1 MASITEQTRTQLIG
15 LSVAMLGQAPGT
27 GRLNHWVADIDDDA
41 MSVDDLANHIAE
53 SEAFQSKYP
62 AFLTSEEFAS
72 AFLGSLLHGLDEAS
86 MMAAVE
92 LVSGMLDGGLSRGSL
107 ALAVV
112 DALHDIA
119 MKGMEHPAYDG
130 LGMSA
135 MAFANKVEVASYHTL
150 THLMAD
156 PSAEAIAGVT
166 DDAATVET
174 AKQHIDSPPAD
185 AMFDMVG
192 ELSLHENAD
201 GSGMP
206 GDDNGPIGV
215 GHVTASDSNGDMV
228 TYSIAGDPD
237 DWAILEDGK
246 LCYTGTGVDYEMGS
260 SIDLE
265 IVATSTGADGTETS
279 VSQMVTVMVG
289 DVQESDAMFN
299 DVGMLSIEENQAM
312 GMVGSVTAMDAE
324 DDPVTYRL
332 ADGSHAG
339 FSIDEMTGAISYEGD
354 GLDYET
360 TPTVDLTVIATSTG
374 ANNMATDISQMVTVM
389 VGDVDDLPDEPM
401 TYVLTPTID
410 DFTGGDADDTFVAA
424 PERGSNNLF
433 SEVLNPFD
441 SIDGGDGVDSIHISG
456 VDPDQTLTLGAE
468 DISNVENVL
477 IRHVGAIAADM
488 SDWEGLE
495 MVDLGRFGRAS
506 DVTVEVNGAMV
517 NSHQEFGGDVTIAG
531 AGGALDIEASGD
543 SSVHIGSAGQTESVM
558 VKGGGNVMI
567 GKNAD
572 GSGQSQTISS
582 VSIDGVNPTAS
593 TMKMVDG
600 FKAKVDTSGFLV
612 DQAGLRQVGVE
623 ITDQGDPQTI
633 TSIKLGEEL
642 DGLRPLLDGGSD
654 TLDPI
659 QVVLAAEVDDTPAD
673 EEPLVFDTTT
683 GQVRLQDGRAL
694 PSGII
699 VVFDPVAG
707 PGKDATQTTVTTP
720 GSGATVKVH
729 SDAIADLTLAS
740 TTATVL
746 VKNDSMT
753 ADKKPMPED
762 LSVTVDGFG
771 NKDGAGKLCLDG
783 KGAGD
788 VMIEVAGDSNFSV
801 ASDAVKAV
809 SVSGDGDLTLGITKF
824 TANDEG
830 GHDASGSLENLIL
843 SGAGDVTIDLNGLSK
858 LASIDASASSGANK
872 LTADGALE
880 SLASVM
886 TGSGGD
892 TVQVTATPKMESIG
906 TGDGNDM
913 VTVAGAHRKEGLA
926 VDLGAGDDTYSG
938 GAGDNSKSRVDG
950 GDGMDTLM
958 LSHGSGATYKPE
970 GSKDSMSIYKNFEIL
985 DAGGSAG
992 GNYDIKLLDVDS
1004 IKFSKTTTERANL
1017 KNVMTAGMGFSVMSG
1032 TAGKDVTAKVGYELF
1047 EAQGGSRFDAVDGGI
1062 FTIDVTANGGK
1073 KDTDANPKAVPA
1085 VLPNY
1090 NGEATVDLVLDGSIE
1105 LMIVNSS
1112 ASTGG
1117 TASAGGYEN
1126 VICVTSSGIDA
1137 VKITGDS
1144 KLELKHGVDET
1155 EGLSML
1161 RLVDATANT
1170 AGVTVTVGTDNDADA
1185 GNKLEMMGGSGDDT
1199 FNGGAGVD
1207 VLKGAGGKDT
1217 LNGMAGVD
1225 TLMGGDGDDTLDGG
1239 ADDDAI
1245 SGGAGADKL
1254 TGGTGDDQFQFA
1266 SASDSQASI
1275 NAVTGAASGHDVIMD
1290 WNDGNDTIGLT
1301 ASLYDS
1307 ISQRSIGMKEINN
1320 SDAQGEDDTDLT
1332 KDSLGALIGK
1342 GDGFFVAEDQ
1352 TRFDNTPADTYSVV
1366 YAQEMNFTEDNSG
1379 NGVNDSTPDVTK
1391 TWVLID
1397 VDGDGDFDASVDMVI
1412 ELEGLAVIN
1421 ANSFAPIPVG

>member
-27 GRLNHWVADIDDDA
+27 SRLNHWVADIDDDA

-72 AFLGSLLHGLDEAS
+72 AFLGSLLHGLDDAS
-86 MMAAVE
+86 MTAAVE

-119 MKGMEHPAYDG
+119 MKGMDHPAYDG

-206 GDDNGPIGV
+206 GDENGPIGV

-228 TYSIAGDPD
+228 TYSIAGDPE

-246 LCYTGTGVDYEMGS
+246 LCYIGTGVDYEMGS

-289 DVQESDAMFN
+289 DVQESDAVFN

-374 ANNMATDISQMVTVM
+374 ANNMATDVSQMVTVM

-531 AGGALDIEASGD
+531 AGGALNIEASKNSTVG
-543 SSVHIGSAGQTESVM
+543 IGSAGQTESVM
-558 VKGGGNVMI
+558 VKGGASVTI

-572 GSGQSQTISS
+572 GSGQSQTVTS
-582 VSIDGVNPTAS
+582 VSIDGVARDKPETTGERSDARSHYNLRTDFDDYVLAPNGDRVELTVGSSNAIEI
-593 TMKMVDG
+593 
-600 FKAKVDTSGFLV
+600 KVDKPENSKDAVNVTNSAGDTIPDEIGGTLQYDPVSGNLMWMHDEGTAADADV
-612 DQAGLRQVGVE
+612 PGLPTTNVSMERIE
-623 ITDQGDPQTI
+623 FFP
-633 TSIKLGEEL
+633 L
-642 DGLRPLLDGGSD
+642 DEDDGG
-654 TLDPI
+654 
-659 QVVLAAEVDDTPAD
+659 
-673 EEPLVFDTTT
+673 
-683 GQVRLQDGRAL
+683 
-694 PSGII
+694 
-699 VVFDPVAG
+699 
-707 PGKDATQTTVTTP
+707 DATLEVYSDSIETV
-720 GSGATVKVH
+720 ALH
-729 SDAIADLTLAS
+729 N

-753 ADKKPMPED
+753 ADKKPMPEN

-830 GHDASGSLENLIL
+830 GHDASGSLENLTL
-843 SGAGDVTIDLNGLSK
+843 SGAGDVTITLDGLSK

-872 LTADGALE
+872 LTSDGALE

-892 TVQVTATPKMESIG
+892 TVQVTATAKLESIG

-913 VTVAGAHRKEGLA
+913 VTVAGAHRKEGIA
-926 VDLGAGDDTYSG
+926 VELGAGNDTYSG

-958 LSHGSGATYKPE
+958 LSDGSGATYKPE

-985 DAGGSAG
+985 DAGGSNG
-992 GNYDIKLLDVDS
+992 GEYDIKLLDVDS
-1004 IKFSKTTTERANL
+1004 IKFSKDTTGRANL
-1017 KNVMTAGMGFSVMSG
+1017 NNVMTAGMGFSVMSG
-1032 TAGKDVTAKVGYELF
+1032 TAGTDVTAMVGYELF
-1047 EAQGGSRFDAVDGGI
+1047 EAQGGSRFDAVDDGI

-1073 KDTDANPKAVPA
+1073 KDTDANPKAVPP
-1085 VLPNY
+1085 VIENY
-1090 NGEATVDLVLDGSIE
+1090 TGEATVDLVLDESIE

-1126 VICVTSSGIDA
+1126 VICVTSSGVDA

-1155 EGLSML
+1155 AGLSML

-1185 GNKLEMMGGSGDDT
+1185 GNKLEMMGGSGGDT
-1199 FNGGAGVD
+1199 FNGGMGMD
-1207 VLKGAGGKDT
+1207 VLKGNGGKDI
-1217 LNGMAGVD
+1217 LDGMDGD
-1225 TLMGGDGDDTLDGG
+1225 DMLYGGDGIDVLNGG
-1239 ADDDAI
+1239 
-1245 SGGAGADKL
+1245 GGNDMLRGDAGADKL
-1254 TGGTGDDQFQFA
+1254 TGEDGDNHFEFV
-1266 SASDSQASI
+1266 SASDSQTSFHAT
-1275 NAVTGAASGHDVIMD
+1275 TGAASGHDVIMD
-1290 WNDGNDTIGLT
+1290 WDSGGSNMIMLSQ
-1301 ASLYDS
+1301 AMYDS
-1307 ISQRSIGMKEINN
+1307 AIK
-1320 SDAQGEDDTDLT
+1320 
-1332 KDSLGALIGK
+1332 GK
-1342 GDGFFVAEDQ
+1342 GLV
-1352 TRFDNTPADTYSVV
+1352 DNR
-1366 YAQEMNFTEDNSG
+1366 NSL
-1379 NGVNDSTPDVTK
+1379 VDSTDKGKAMMTIH
-1391 TWVLID
+1391 LIR
-1397 VDGDGDFDASVDMVI
+1397 
-1412 ELEGLAVIN
+1412 
-1421 ANSFAPIPVG
+1421 